1 VVRKNVEGCVLL
13 SILRDGGAAW
23 LEETRRRYSGVL
35 PRRLLRGFRAQ
46 ARFARSPSAYDGSV
60 TRRAIAGVDIGGTKT
75 AVTLSIDPPRTVSRA
90 EFPTDPRRGPEHAI
104 ASIVGHLRGA
114 VALARE
120 QEAGVA
126 AIGISCGG
134 PLESARG
141 IIQRPPNLSTWD
153 DVPIVDLL
161 ATEFGVPCFLQNDA
175 NAGALAEFRYGAG
188 RGARNM
194 VFLTMGTGLG
204 AGLIVNGE
212 LLCGVTDAA
221 GEIGHLRLTRSGP
234 VGYGKA
240 GSVEGWASGGGMA
253 QVARTFAQATLR
265 SGNSTLLCPQGMLP
279 EVISARDVAAAA
291 SQGDRV
297 AKRVVRKVGDKLGET
312 LAILV
317 DVLNPERIVI
327 GGLALRFGEAVL
339 APARR
344 RMLREALPASARA
357 CSVVPAG
364 LGEEIG
370 DVAALCV
377 AMDGLARSS
386 AAAKE
391 AILSRNA

>member
-1 VVRKNVEGCVLL
+1 MEAMTN
-13 SILRDGGAAW
+13 
-23 LEETRRRYSGVL
+23 
-35 PRRLLRGFRAQ
+35 
-46 ARFARSPSAYDGSV
+46 
-60 TRRAIAGVDIGGTKT
+60 RAIAGVDIGGTKT
-75 AVTLSIDPPRTVSRA
+75 AVTLALDPPRTVSRA
-90 EFPTDPRRGPEHAI
+90 EFATDPQRGPEHAI
-104 ASIVGHLRGA
+104 ASIIGHLRRA

-120 QEAGVA
+120 QAAGFA

-134 PLESARG
+134 PLDSARG

-153 DVPIVDLL
+153 EVPIVDWL
-161 ATEFGVPCFLQNDA
+161 AAEFGVPCFLQNDA

-188 RGARNM
+188 RGTRDM

-212 LLCGVTDAA
+212 LLCGATDAA

-253 QVARTFAQATLR
+253 QVARIVAQAALR
-265 SGNSTLLCPQGMLP
+265 RGETTLLCPEGALP
-279 EVISARDVAAAA
+279 EFISAREVAAAA
-291 SQGDRV
+291 SHGDRV
-297 AKRVVRKVGDKLGET
+297 AKRVVRKVGDKLGDT

-317 DVLNPERIVI
+317 DLLNPERIVI
-327 GGLALRFGEAVL
+327 GGLALRFGDAIL

-344 RMLREALPASARA
+344 RMLREALPPSARA

-386 AAAKE
+386 SAVAGGE
-391 AILSRNA
+391 PGLSRNA